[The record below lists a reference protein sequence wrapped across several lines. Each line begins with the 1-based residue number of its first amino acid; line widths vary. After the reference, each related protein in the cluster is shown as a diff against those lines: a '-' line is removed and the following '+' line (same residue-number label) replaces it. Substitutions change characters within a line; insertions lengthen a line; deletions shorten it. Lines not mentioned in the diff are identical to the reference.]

1 MSTTEKVDTE
11 KTADRTAAER
21 SDTAPTTSAL
31 AGAETSRPAAGSAG
45 ARGEV
50 VTQSFT
56 RLVEVPSPG
65 SAGGSIRVALIT
77 LDNGRDH
84 TRPSTLGPLGLASL
98 DAAISTAIE
107 ATPDAI
113 AVTGKPFVFAV
124 GADLSQPDMA
134 ADRESATAFGAL
146 GHRVFRRLGT
156 SGIPT
161 FAFVNGAALGG
172 GVELAL
178 HCDYRTLASNAAM
191 VALPEVSLG
200 ILPGWGGTQLLP
212 RIAGPENAVTV
223 IIENA
228 LSQNRMMKPKD
239 ALRLGVVDVVLD
251 AADYLE
257 QSLAW
262 LVGVLDGS
270 ITVSRTAFAGA
281 TDEEWAQALER
292 GKIIADMRTHGAAP
306 APYRALEMIALSRTA
321 ELEAGFAAEREALVD
336 LIMSQEFRAGVY
348 SFNLVQK
355 RARKPVGAPD
365 PKLARKVTKVGVIG
379 AGLMAGQLALLFA
392 RQLHVPVVITDVD
405 QARLDKGLGTIH
417 REIGALAGKK
427 RITQDEANRLT
438 ALITGS
444 LDYAAFSD
452 SEFVVEAVFEE
463 IAVKKQVFAELEK
476 YVGPETVLASNTSS
490 LSVSQMA
497 ADLEHPE
504 RVVGFHFFT
513 PVAVMPM
520 LEIVRAEKT
529 DDASL
534 ATAFAVAKTLRKG
547 AVLVADATGFL
558 VNRLFLRCMGEVFA
572 AIDEGTDVGVAD
584 GALAPL
590 GLPMSPL
597 ALMQLSGPAIGLHAQ
612 ETLNASFGDR
622 FPVSAN
628 LQRIVE
634 GGHRTL
640 LVWDDQGRQTLDPEI
655 AALLVQ
661 GDKPSTAEQVFDR
674 AVMAVAEEARL
685 ILDEGVVAD
694 AADIDLGMITGA
706 GWPFWL
712 GGITPFLDRTG
723 VSERATGRRFAPPGV
738 ATLPA

>member
-1 MSTTEKVDTE
+1 VTTIEKP
-11 KTADRTAAER
+11 RAATD
-21 SDTAPTTSAL
+21 S
-31 AGAETSRPAAGSAG
+31 

-50 VTQSFT
+50 VTHALT
-56 RLVEVPSPG
+56 RLVKVPSAAAPG
-65 SAGGSIRVALIT
+65 GFVTVALIT

-107 ATPDAI
+107 AAPDAI
-113 AVTGKPFVFAV
+113 AVTGKPFIFAA
-124 GADLSQPDMA
+124 GADLSDPSMV
-134 ADRESATAFGAL
+134 ADRERAAEVGAL

-178 HCDYRTLASNAAM
+178 HCDYRTLAANAAA
-191 VALPEVSLG
+191 VALPEVFLG

-228 LSQNRMMKPKD
+228 LNQNRMMKPKD

-257 QSLAW
+257 QSLTW
-262 LVGVLDGS
+262 LAGVLGGS
-270 ITVSRTAFAGA
+270 ITVQRNEFAGA
-281 TDEEWAQALER
+281 TDEQWADALER
-292 GKIIADMRTHGAAP
+292 GKIIADMKTHGASP

-321 ELEAGFAAEREALVD
+321 PLSEGLAAERGALVD
-336 LIMSQEFRAGVY
+336 LIMTQEFRAGIY

-355 RARKPVGAPD
+355 RARRPVGAPD

-405 QARLDKGLGTIH
+405 QTRLDKGLAAIRRDIAG
-417 REIGALAGKK
+417 LASKK
-427 RITQDEANRLT
+427 RITGDEANRLT
-438 ALITGS
+438 ALVTGS
-444 LDYAAFSD
+444 LDYSAFSD
-452 SEFVVEAVFEE
+452 AEFVVEAVFEE
-463 IAVKKQVFAELEK
+463 IGVKKQVFADLEK
-476 YVGPETVLASNTSS
+476 YVDPEAVLATNTSS
-490 LSVSQMA
+490 LSITEMA

-504 RVVGFHFFT
+504 RVVGFHFFN
-513 PVAVMPM
+513 PVAVMPL
-520 LEIVRAEKT
+520 LEIVKAEKT
-529 DDASL
+529 DDATL
-534 ATAFAVAKTLRKG
+534 ATAFAVAKALKKG
-547 AVLVADATGFL
+547 PILSKDAAGF
-558 VNRLFLRCMGEVFA
+558 VMNRLLLRFMGEVMA
-572 AIDEGTDVGVAD
+572 AIAEGTPADVAD
-584 GALAPL
+584 RAMVPL
-590 GLPMSPL
+590 GLPMTPMML
-597 ALMQLSGPAIGLHAQ
+597 TQFSGPAVGLHVQ
-612 ETLNASFGDR
+612 ERLNSAFGDR
-622 FPVSAN
+622 FPVSEN
-628 LQRIVE
+628 LRRIVASGE
-634 GGHRTL
+634 KI
-640 LVWDDQGRQTLDPEI
+640 LVGWDEQGQQIVAPEI
-655 AALLVQ
+655 VAMLEQ
-661 GDKPSTAEQVFDR
+661 GDSPSTGEQVRER
-674 AVMAVAEEARL
+674 ALRALAQEARL

-694 AADIDLGMITGA
+694 AQDIDLAMITGA

-712 GGITPFLDRTG
+712 GGITPYLDRSG